1 MIRNVLLIQDD
12 PADAETIRGALLSSG
27 DGPFQVVWVRR
38 CSEALEQLKPERQQ
52 TEPMGPRMAA
62 ILVDLLLPDSRG
74 LETVDQLLR
83 AAPQIPIL
91 VLCTARDEDV
101 AKLAVQHGAQDYLLK
116 TRVDSY
122 LLHKALGSMIERSA
136 IAEALFEERERAQVT
151 LKSIG
156 DAVVSIDARGNV
168 TYLNIVAET
177 MTGWSRDE
185 AAGHSVEEV
194 LRIVDVTTRE
204 IVPNP
209 MALAIRE
216 NKTVDLK
223 ANCVLIRRDGVETS
237 IEESA
242 APIHDRQGQVTGAV
256 MVFHDVSMARALS
269 LKMYHLAQHDGLTD
283 LPNRM
288 LLDDRLAQAITLC
301 HRNQQKLAVL
311 FLDLDRFK
319 HINDTL
325 GHDFG
330 DRVLRNA
337 AQRLLQCVRSS
348 DTVSRQGGDEFV
360 IVLSEIAHSQDAEG
374 CAAKILSALSVP
386 VRIDEHDLYITA
398 SIGIAT
404 YPDDGN
410 DAETLL
416 KHADLAMYHAK
427 ANGFNTFQFFEP
439 GMNARAAERHLL
451 ENGLRHAI
459 EREQFVLHYQS
470 KINLATGAIV
480 GVEALVRWCHPERG
494 LILPG
499 QFLAI
504 AEESGLI
511 VPIGR
516 WVMTECCN
524 RARAWRDAGLP
535 PIRMAINISAVE
547 LRTKGFVSGVRAM
560 LTQAKLEPS
569 DLELE
574 LTETFLLQN
583 ADSTAAVLEALKDV
597 GVRLALDDFGTG
609 YASLSHLRRFPIDT
623 LKIDRSFVR
632 DIAMDSDDASIVRAV
647 IGMGKSLDMQ
657 VVAEGVETS
666 EQFDFLRQQGC
677 PEGQG
682 YYFSEPIVAAEFA
695 RNLGRHPSR
704 QRLSAG

>member
-12 PADAETIRGALLSSG
+12 PADAEAIRAALLSSG

-52 TEPMGPRMAA
+52 VQPMGPRMAA

-116 TRVDSY
+116 THVDSY
-122 LLHKALGSMIERSA
+122 LLHKTLGSMIERSA

-156 DAVVSIDARGNV
+156 DAVVSIDARGHV

-194 LRIVDVTTRE
+194 LRIVDVTTRQ

-223 ANCVLIRRDGVETS
+223 ANCVLIRRDGVETG

-439 GMNARAAERHLL
+439 GMNARAAERQLL

-695 RNLGRHPSR
+695 RNLGRHPSG

>member
-12 PADAETIRGALLSSG
+12 PADAEAIRAALLSSG

-52 TEPMGPRMAA
+52 VQPMGPRMAA

-116 TRVDSY
+116 THVDSY

-223 ANCVLIRRDGVETS
+223 ANCVLIRRDGVETG

-439 GMNARAAERHLL
+439 GMNARAAERQLL

-695 RNLGRHPSR
+695 RNLGRHPSG

>member
-52 TEPMGPRMAA
+52 VQPMGPRMAA

-695 RNLGRHPSR
+695 RNLGRHPSG
-704 QRLSAG
+704 QRLTAG

>member
-12 PADAETIRGALLSSG
+12 PADAEAIRAALLSSG

-52 TEPMGPRMAA
+52 VQPMGPRMAA

-223 ANCVLIRRDGVETS
+223 ANCVLIRRDGVETG

-439 GMNARAAERHLL
+439 GMNARAAERQLL

-695 RNLGRHPSR
+695 RNLGRHPSG